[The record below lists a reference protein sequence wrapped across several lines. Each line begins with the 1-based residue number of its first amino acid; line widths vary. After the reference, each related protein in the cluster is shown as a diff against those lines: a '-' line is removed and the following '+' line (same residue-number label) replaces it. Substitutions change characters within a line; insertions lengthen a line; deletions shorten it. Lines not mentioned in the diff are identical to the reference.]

1 MVGVVMS
8 EADVW
13 KVLASIGDPEIPALS
28 IVDLK
33 IVRAVSTHDEEVSVD
48 ITPTFVGCPALDTI
62 AEMIR
67 ATLLDKG
74 FKAVRVKRDYAARW
88 STEMLDES
96 VREKLEKFGIAP
108 PSRSGEVV
116 LELPTLCP
124 FCRSANTKLENP
136 FGATLCKQLYYCNS
150 CRQSFEKFKAI

>member
-13 KVLASIGDPEIPALS
+13 KVLAGISDPEIPALS

-33 IVRAVSTHDEEVSVD
+33 IVPAVSTHDEEVSVD
-48 ITPTFVGCPALDTI
+48 ITPTFVGCPALDSI
-62 AEMIR
+62 SEMIR

-74 FKAVRVKRDYAARW
+74 FKTVHVKRDYAARW

-96 VREKLEKFGIAP
+96 VRKKLEKFGIAP
-108 PSRSGEVV
+108 PSRSSEVV

-124 FCRSANTKLENP
+124 FCRSANTQLENP
-136 FGATLCKQLYYCNS
+136 FGASLCKQLYYCNS